1 MTQDNSVP
9 VHVQIAML
17 ANAKG
22 LRLST
27 DTCVEE
33 SYGLWTIA
41 NKDRVILADDLYKE
55 ECLAF
60 LKAYPNV
67 PADLTDLIDR

>member
-1 MTQDNSVP
+1 MTQDDSVP

-17 ANAKG
+17 AKAKG

-27 DTCVEE
+27 DSCADQ
-33 SYGLWTIA
+33 SYGLWQIA
-41 NKDRVILADDLYKE
+41 NKDRTILADDLSRAD
-55 ECLAF
+55 CLAF

-67 PADLTDLIDR
+67 